1 MTSMSSADFLMTTFG
16 SGPAPQITK
25 APGRV
30 NLIGEHTDY
39 NGGYVLPFAI
49 DRTTEIALRPRSDR
63 AVHACSTAFPG
74 VAELELPIPES
85 TPTREW
91 HDYLIGILLELSHH
105 IEFPYGFDVAISS
118 NVPFRAGLSSSA
130 ALEVALAL
138 ALTRL
143 YGIQLDDVE
152 FVQLCQRVE
161 VEFVGTNCGIM
172 DQYASLLAR
181 DGSALL
187 LDVATMT
194 HRHVPIDLKDTSF
207 LVVDSTVRREL
218 SQSSYNERRREC
230 EQALDWLRDT
240 LPERRL
246 SSLSELT
253 MREFDD
259 VKYRMP
265 ELLCRRAAHVVS
277 ENERVRRTAEA
288 LVHGDAST
296 VGELLYASHA
306 SLRDQYEVSTPE
318 LDFLVEWGARNGA
331 LGARIVGGGFGG
343 TTLHLVPSYEKR
355 RYVEGIV
362 DAYKS
367 ETGKRASVW
376 GVRPSPGARQ
386 LNEEED
392 RMGCAPRLSPRRAS

>member
-1 MTSMSSADFLMTTFG
+1 MTSISSAEFLITTFG

-39 NGGYVLPFAI
+39 NDGYVLPFAI
-49 DRTTEIALRPRSDR
+49 DRTTEIALRPRNDR
-63 AVHACSTAFPG
+63 AVRACSTAFRG
-74 VAELELPIPES
+74 VAELELPIAKS
-85 TPTREW
+85 TPTGEW
-91 HDYLIGILLELSHH
+91 HDYLIGILLELSHYV
-105 IEFPYGFDVAISS
+105 EFPHGFDVAISS
-118 NVPFRAGLSSSA
+118 SVPLRAGLSSSA

-138 ALTRL
+138 ALMRL
-143 YGIQLDDVE
+143 YGIGLDDVE
-152 FVQLCQRVE
+152 FVRLCQRAE
-161 VEFVGTNCGIM
+161 VEFVGTSCGIM
-172 DQYASLLAR
+172 DQYASLLAQ

-207 LVVDSTVRREL
+207 LVVDSTLRREL
-218 SQSSYNERRREC
+218 SQSGYNERRREC
-230 EQALDWLRDT
+230 GEALHWLRDA

-253 MREFDD
+253 MRELDD

-265 ELLCRRAAHVVS
+265 ELLCLRAAHVVS
-277 ENERVRRTAEA
+277 ENERVRRAAEA
-288 LVHGDAST
+288 LVDKEAST

-306 SLRDQYEVSTPE
+306 SLRDQYAVSTPE

-331 LGARIVGGGFGG
+331 LGARLVGGGFGG
-343 TTLHLVPSYEKR
+343 TTLHLVPSCEER

-362 DAYKS
+362 DAYKR
-367 ETGKRASVW
+367 ETGKRADVW

-386 LNEEED
+386 LNEEEE
-392 RMGCAPRLSPRRAS
+392 R

>member
-1 MTSMSSADFLMTTFG
+1 MTSISSAELLITTFG
-16 SGPAPQITK
+16 SGPAPRITK

-39 NGGYVLPFAI
+39 NDGYVLPFAI

-63 AVHACSTAFPG
+63 AVHACSTAFRG
-74 VAELELPIPES
+74 VAELELPIAES
-85 TPTREW
+85 TPTGEW

-105 IEFPYGFDVAISS
+105 VEFPHGFDVAISS
-118 NVPFRAGLSSSA
+118 SVPLRAGLSSSA

-143 YGIQLDDVE
+143 YGIGLDDVE
-152 FVQLCQRVE
+152 FVRLCQRAE
-161 VEFVGTNCGIM
+161 VEFVGTSCGIM

-194 HRHVPIDLKDTSF
+194 HRHVPIDLEDTSF

-218 SQSSYNERRREC
+218 SHSGYNERRREC
-230 EQALDWLRDT
+230 QEALDWLRDA

-253 MREFDD
+253 MRELDD

-277 ENERVRRTAEA
+277 ENERVRRAAEA
-288 LVHGDAST
+288 LVDGEAST

-306 SLRDQYEVSTPE
+306 SLRDQYDVSTPE

-331 LGARIVGGGFGG
+331 LGARLVGGGFGG
-343 TTLHLVPSYEKR
+343 TTLHLVPSCEER

-362 DAYKS
+362 DAYKK
-367 ETGKRASVW
+367 ETGKRADVW

-386 LNEEED
+386 LNDQED
-392 RMGCAPRLSPRRAS
+392 R